1 VGILDFDSERIAWVI
16 TDDAQDRYITLA
28 VSYHPNWRAWHN
40 GAPIPIRET
49 EDHLM
54 EVQIPRGT
62 STLTLVFR
70 RAWWETLLV
79 VISISA
85 IGVSLSLWLRG
96 RRPGRTN

>member
-1 VGILDFDSERIAWVI
+1 
-16 TDDAQDRYITLA
+16 
-28 VSYHPNWRAWHN
+28 
-40 GAPIPIRET
+40 
-49 EDHLM
+49 M